1 MRLSTQAYYTNSTRA
16 MLEQQSALSKIQNQ
30 MATGKRVNSPAD
42 DPIAAVHILELERSQ
57 IESEQYGKNG
67 ALARSRLNLE
77 EQSLADAGTALQ
89 RARELVL
96 KASNTAT
103 MTDSD
108 RNSVAIELRG
118 LLEQM
123 QDIANTKDSNG
134 EYLFSGFSTLTQPFA
149 GAASGNVVYAG
160 DQGARLLQIGPT
172 QRVADSHSGF
182 DVFIDIP
189 QGNGRFDTAVNP
201 ANTGSGAISVG
212 SVTNAAPWVP
222 DNYTLTFTSAGNWQI
237 TDTATPTPNV
247 VASGAY
253 TSGAAINFN
262 GAQIA
267 ITGTPAA
274 GDTFSID
281 QSRNEDIFTTLSGIV
296 DALAQPAGNATAY
309 AKLSSSLNG
318 SLQQL
323 DQASDHLLG
332 VRAQVGSRLSQLDNA
347 EASLE
352 DRNIEVASL
361 LSDLRD
367 LDYASALTRMNQQ
380 LMGLQA
386 AQMSYSKISQLS
398 LFNYLR

>member
-281 QSRNEDIFTTLSGIV
+281 QSRNEDVFTTLSGIV